1 LAAMNMYASRLSSKS
16 FFLPGAYLDTAYE
29 LFKMVD
35 VMPDSFIGYPGKDG
49 GDNGLVLQ
57 G

>member
-1 LAAMNMYASRLSSKS
+1 MYASLRSCKS
-16 FFLPGAYLDTAYE
+16 FFLPGAYLDTAHE
-29 LFKMVD
+29 LFKMVG
-35 VMPDSFIGYPGKDG
+35 VMPDSHIRYPGKDG